1 MISSCAVNI
10 KRKLTQFAISW
21 FWQICN
27 LAFPIP
33 RPPSFKLPCYCCWPK
48 AFWTRSST
56 STSTS
61 STWTKGEKIYLFMI
75 SKSPWLASAGEIVHW
90 KYIIGEERAAV
101 NVKRREMAGSKKGD
115 RKGDCSYKA
124 PPHHNLATLIII
136 WSFILLQVSSYI
148 FVSCERVVKKYS
160 AQCTSSTAW
169 CHWTPMGSN
178 VKICSL
184 WLTLFSDVLSCY
196 IFAIWQS
203 RFLDSLDFSLI
214 SV

>member
-48 AFWTRSST
+48 AFWTRSL
-56 STSTS
+56 
-61 STWTKGEKIYLFMI
+61 TWAKGEKIYLFMT
-75 SKSPWLASAGEIVHW
+75 SKSPWLASAGEIVLW

-124 PPHHNLATLIII
+124 PPHHYLATLIII
-136 WSFILLQVSSYI
+136 WSFILLQVLSYI
-148 FVSCERVVKKYS
+148 FVSWERVVKKYS
-160 AQCTSSTAW
+160 AHPLQSCAIECQW
-169 CHWTPMGSN
+169 DQRRF
-178 VKICSL
+178 V
-184 WLTLFSDVLSCY
+184 LFSWLYPQMSCLV
-196 IFAIWQS
+196 I
-203 RFLDSLDFSLI
+203 SLQFDKVGSSI
-214 SV
+214 VWVSV

>member
-1 MISSCAVNI
+1 MLLLLAQGLLNKIVNMSERRENISFYDFQVA
-10 KRKLTQFAISW
+10 
-21 FWQICN
+21 
-27 LAFPIP
+27 
-33 RPPSFKLPCYCCWPK
+33 
-48 AFWTRSST
+48 
-56 STSTS
+56 
-61 STWTKGEKIYLFMI
+61 
-75 SKSPWLASAGEIVHW
+75 LASAGEIVLW

-136 WSFILLQVSSYI
+136 WSFILLQVLSSI

-160 AQCTSSTAW
+160 AQCTSITAW

-178 VKICSL
+178 VKIYSL

-203 RFLDSLDFSLI
+203 RSLDCLGFS
-214 SV
+214 SKYV